1 MEQEQEPMDALQERT
16 QAVLTLLNALP
27 VLEEMTLSLPLE
39 LRQMPVLPV
48 PVGEAMDAS
57 VQQTAVAQEPGK
69 NGRGSPYAQVRAQQ
83 RQSELLL
90 RI

>member
-1 MEQEQEPMDALQERT
+1 MEQEPMDALQERT
-16 QAVLTLLNALP
+16 QAVLTLLEALP
-27 VLEEMTLSLPLE
+27 VFEEMTLSLPLE

-48 PVGEAMDAS
+48 SVFPMSVLPMGETMAAS
-57 VQQTAVAQEPGK
+57 VQEPRTS
-69 NGRGSPYAQVRAQQ
+69 GRGSPYAQVRAQQ